1 MANKTIILVRHG
13 QYVSATESESEK
25 LTTLGR
31 KQAAY
36 AAKRL
41 KEYKIDR
48 IVHSSMPR
56 AVETATLIKSNLK
69 YRKSMD
75 SCDFLREC
83 VPGFPKH
90 LRKKAGYTDVKK
102 LKAGEKQLEAAFKKY
117 FKSSHK
123 DSVEVLVCHGNVIRY
138 LVCKVLGLDTLA
150 WRTMDIKQCAITV
163 VQIRSKGTNRRVLLS
178 HNEVGHIPKQH
189 RTFL

>member
-13 QYVSATESESEK
+13 QYAGSSEK
-25 LTTLGR
+25 GEDRLTPLGR

-48 IVHSSMPR
+48 IIHSSMPR
-56 AVETATLIKSNLK
+56 AVETATIVKKNLK
-69 YRKSMD
+69 HRKVMQ
-75 SCDFLREC
+75 SCELLREC

-90 LRKKAGYTDVKK
+90 LRKKAGFTNLKK
-102 LKAGEKQLEAAFKKY
+102 LKTDERQVEKAFAKY
-117 FKSSHK
+117 FKASRK
-123 DSVEVLVCHGNVIRY
+123 DSVDVLVCHGNVIRF
-138 LVCKVLGLDTLA
+138 LVCKVLGIDTLT
-150 WRTMDIKQCAITV
+150 WRTLDIKQCGISI
-163 VQIRSKGTNRRVLLS
+163 VQIRSKGNNRQVLLS
-178 HNEVGHIPKQH
+178 HNEVGHIPAGQ